1 MSDGSPPTA
10 LGRWLS
16 VLVPV
21 YRAEKY
27 LAACVASVLAQGD
40 DGVEVVL
47 LDDASPDGSGGIAA
61 GLCRE
66 HPGRVRLIA
75 HTSNAGLS
83 AARNTLLGHAAGD
96 YVWHL
101 DADDVMLPGAID
113 GLRRVVDR
121 SSPDL
126 VLCDFKVLRE
136 RSGLKHRLRGEQHC
150 CSFDGRGRAIETD
163 RSRLVSGLM
172 RMRCL
177 QAWTKIGRRD
187 VWRQALFPHG
197 RRLMQDVAVM
207 PSLVAATRTFVHVD
221 EPWVG
226 YRRHDAS
233 AWSAPGEAKLCD
245 AVDSLCDLKRGM
257 DAIAELDDDAAFA
270 VDYYCLRTLG
280 RLARRM
286 AGQPGHAGATIRAML
301 ADLFPSGMA
310 PTLAGCRTRGWYLRA
325 LRLHSGLRAHCG

>member
-1 MSDGSPPTA
+1 MSDGSFPA
-10 LGRWLS
+10 ARACWLS

-27 LAACVASVLAQGD
+27 LAACAASVLAQSD
-40 DGVEVVL
+40 DGVELVL

-61 GLCRE
+61 RLCRD
-66 HPGRVRLIA
+66 HPGRIRLIA
-75 HTSNAGLS
+75 HASNAGLS
-83 AARNTLLGHAAGD
+83 AARNTLLAHASGD

-113 GLRRVVDR
+113 GLRGVVES

-126 VLCDFKVLRE
+126 VLCDFSVLRE
-136 RSGLKHRLRGEQHC
+136 RQGIKHRLRGERHR
-150 CSFDGRGRAIETD
+150 CSFDGRAGAVETD

-177 QAWTKIGRRD
+177 QAWTKIGRRH

-207 PSLVAATRTFVHVD
+207 PSLVAATCTFVHVD

-226 YRRHDAS
+226 YRRHDES

-257 DAIAELDDDAAFA
+257 DALEELDDDAAFA

-280 RLARRM
+280 RLARRT
-286 AGQPGHAGATIRAML
+286 AGQSGRAGAIIRAML

-325 LRLHSGLRAHCG
+325 LRLHNGLRAHCG